1 METPNLDNLI
11 NDLETYDR
19 VDMLSDNGRNQL
31 NEYRK
36 INQALRIQEVV
47 GQSEQLL
54 AYTEIER
61 RQQLIMSEPDGVV
74 RETMI
79 ANLLVGLQ

>member
-19 VDMLSDNGRNQL
+19 MDMLSDNGRNQL

-36 INQALRIQEVV
+36 IKQALRIHDVV
-47 GQSEQLL
+47 GRSGQLFCKCGFEKNGKTVPCIRVDCDNI
-54 AYTEIER
+54 YI
-61 RQQLIMSEPDGVV
+61 PVK
-74 RETMI
+74 
-79 ANLLVGLQ
+79 

>member
-19 VDMLSDNGRNQL
+19 MDMLSDNGRNQL

-36 INQALRIQEVV
+36 IKQALRIHDVV
-47 GQSEQLL
+47 GRSEQLPCGDCKPME
-54 AYTEIER
+54 YDVEGIR
-61 RQQLIMSEPDGVV
+61 YFKCRKC
-74 RETMI
+74 
-79 ANLLVGLQ
+79 GLPMK